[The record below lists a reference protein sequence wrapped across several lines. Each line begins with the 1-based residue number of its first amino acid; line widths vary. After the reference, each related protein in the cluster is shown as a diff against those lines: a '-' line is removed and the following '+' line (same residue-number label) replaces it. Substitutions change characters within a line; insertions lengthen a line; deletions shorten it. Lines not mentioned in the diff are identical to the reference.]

1 MMKKE
6 GIMRV
11 RLILTA
17 WLLFFGLPGY
27 SSAIPPDE
35 LPFGSMYL
43 DTLSY
48 SDTSEVR
55 LLGEDMCF
63 NYFVDYWH
71 YIDTTNIPILYSYGI
86 QAIRGG
92 ITGEGQAEPPMKYSN
107 AIYAEIELGYPY
119 PNDEVRMESFA
130 DPSADTTA
138 EFVGDVWVSYGGTA
152 GDTLSGI
159 STYAPPDKF
168 TGEPKNQVG
177 FRNLYLFS
185 VPEQGE
191 IDYRIDIDMKINTIG
206 DTSDTVA
213 AVNMEIGVLETCSL
227 HVHPLQ
233 SVTAGEFTTAD
244 SFHTISRNFDFPDSI
259 IISKRGDCGNYTV
272 IHIPNTGG
280 SPGVYYLTLS
290 IATTGERTVSV
301 DKILI
306 SDGYGRDLIED
317 GDFDNLITQKF
328 EEYAYQDSMIYGWM
342 LMDEPLWPN
351 LLPFKYIDSL
361 MDSVC
366 SDWITFTDNVHYQ
379 GYRTMMHS
387 YFDIVGVDFY
397 NPEIY
402 VFGSDDGYAGTDY
415 QGEGDGPLYDFS
427 RHVSWVR
434 ERVDNDQKDF
444 WVTMQAMQAIPTPEE
459 YYRLPT
465 GPELSATT
473 FMALAW
479 GCRGIQYWLY
489 DAIRNTNYPIAIRD
503 TSKTPTVLYYQIK
516 DHIGPY
522 IKAIDATYMSLT
534 WDTAYA
540 VHHGTPNVDPP
551 PGAWIDSIT
560 AVSNDTLP
568 NPDSGWFHIGQFTE
582 GSDKYVMIVNRAC
595 SQGPENPDPAP
606 SITATVKFEPEYL
619 QFGNYV
625 EIIDIADSVDYISYD
640 SILVFAET
648 TYVSVQNGLLTY
660 TTEFGPGEGR
670 LFKIAQ
676 AR

>member
-1 MMKKE
+1 
-6 GIMRV
+6 MRII
-11 RLILTA
+11 LILTA
-17 WLLFFGLPGY
+17 WLLFFGLSGY

-43 DTLSY
+43 DIDSY

-55 LLGEDMCF
+55 KLGEDMCF
-63 NYFVDYWH
+63 NYFADYWH

-92 ITGEGQAEPPMKYSN
+92 ITGEGQAEPPMMYSN

-159 STYAPPDKF
+159 STYAPPDKY

-206 DTSDTVA
+206 DTGDTVA

-227 HVHPLQ
+227 HIHPLQ

-306 SDGYGRDLIED
+306 SDSWGRELID
-317 GDFDNLITQKF
+317 GDYDDDIYNEF
-328 EEYAYQDSMIYGWM
+328 EKYAYQDSMIYGWM

-351 LLPFKYIDSL
+351 LRPFRHIDSL
-361 MDSVC
+361 MHEVYDRWINQTCRIKPEDSRLFRIMPIRIKELGIYNRELP
-366 SDWITFTDNVHYQ
+366 SKQ
-379 GYRTMMHS
+379 G
-387 YFDIVGVDFY
+387 DK
-397 NPEIY
+397 
-402 VFGSDDGYAGTDY
+402 DY
-415 QGEGDGPLYDFS
+415 Q
-427 RHVSWVR
+427 
-434 ERVDNDQKDF
+434 
-444 WVTMQAMQAIPTPEE
+444 
-459 YYRLPT
+459 
-465 GPELSATT
+465 
-473 FMALAW
+473 
-479 GCRGIQYWLY
+479 
-489 DAIRNTNYPIAIRD
+489 
-503 TSKTPTVLYYQIK
+503 
-516 DHIGPY
+516 
-522 IKAIDATYMSLT
+522 
-534 WDTAYA
+534 
-540 VHHGTPNVDPP
+540 
-551 PGAWIDSIT
+551 
-560 AVSNDTLP
+560 
-568 NPDSGWFHIGQFTE
+568 
-582 GSDKYVMIVNRAC
+582 NR
-595 SQGPENPDPAP
+595 
-606 SITATVKFEPEYL
+606 
-619 QFGNYV
+619 
-625 EIIDIADSVDYISYD
+625 
-640 SILVFAET
+640 
-648 TYVSVQNGLLTY
+648 
-660 TTEFGPGEGR
+660 
-670 LFKIAQ
+670 
-676 AR
+676 